1 VNTFGGTVVYPADVS
16 YRAVALTA
24 NVTLTWPTELATN
37 SNVVSSIM
45 DVTPSG
51 AGFTIRMPDATQ
63 ASVGQTAL
71 FFNVGASSFT
81 VADNSGNTIQ
91 TIASGQAWQI
101 YLTDNTTVNGTWRPI
116 QYGTG
121 TSSASASALA
131 GAGLKAITT
140 TLNQSAPTTLLSADY
155 TLTSVDR
162 ARVIVWNG
170 GAGTF
175 TMPSASTAGNDWFF
189 DARNSGT
196 GGLTIQPAGGELING
211 QANLVFNPGDSARI
225 ITDGISFYTI
235 GYGQSSTFSFD
246 YVSIS
251 LTGETSPYTLSGT
264 NLNRIAYQFS
274 GILTANMEIIVP
286 NTIQQYWVRN
296 TTTGS
301 YSLTVKTAAGTGV
314 SVVQNGAAIMYC
326 DGTNVV
332 EADTNNVSSPIA
344 VSQGGTGATSA
355 GAALVNLGGTS
366 LGIGVFTA
374 VNAAVARA
382 SLGAAASGANAD
394 ITSLSG
400 LTTPISVL
408 QGGTGQTTYTNGQL
422 LIGNT
427 TGNTLVKSTLTAGTG
442 ISITN
447 GTGSITIAGTGPDTF
462 PGVGIA
468 YSTGTAW
475 GTSYTTSGTG
485 TTIALT
491 VSPALTGTPTA
502 PTATAGTNT
511 TQIATTAYVVGTA
524 FSAALPGQ
532 SGNTGKFVTTDGTSA
547 SWSFVPLATGV
558 SGTLPVANG
567 GTGAVTLTGV
577 VKGNGTSAFTAGT
590 VSLTSEI
597 SGILPPANGGTGL
610 SSPGTAGN
618 VLTSDGTV
626 WVSQLPAA
634 GGITYTTVKTSNFT
648 AAANDGVQTDTS
660 GGAFTVTLPATP
672 AVGDQVFVTDSAGS
686 WATNN
691 LTVGRNG
698 STIDG
703 LSEDLICN
711 ISSVSVQFVY
721 SGTTW
726 DVFAQVGGAA
736 AGVVSVAGGGTGVST
751 LTGYV
756 KGSGTSPLTASAT
769 IPVGDLSGTLGV
781 ANGGTGLSSP
791 GTSGNVLTSD
801 GTNWTSTALPS
812 SAVQYPQ
819 NIQSA
824 DYTLVLGDAGKQIFH
839 PVSDTTV
846 RTYTIP
852 ANSSVAFPIGTV
864 VLFTVENG
872 GVTVK
877 VSITSDTLV
886 FGNGTTGSLFVP
898 VNNTLMA
905 IKVTATKWMANY
917 LYQTGAPSVSEAV
930 AVSSTGTPYIQAY
943 PWSAVGFGTKY
954 SDPGTLPAGNG
965 NGVAFTANGDA
976 IAVAHNTTPF
986 ISAYPFSSAGYGTKY
1001 SDPGTL
1007 PASTG
1012 NEVAFSPIADAIAVA
1027 HATTPFVSAYPWNSS
1042 TGFGT
1047 KYSDPGTLPA
1057 STGNGVAFS
1066 PGGNAI
1072 AVAHNT
1078 TPYVSAYPWNVSTG
1092 FGTKYTNPATLPT
1105 GAGNGVTFSPAGDA
1119 IAVAHTTTPFI
1130 SAYPWNSGTGFGT
1143 KYTNPATLPTGT
1155 GNGVAF
1161 SPAGDAIAVAHTSSP
1176 LITAYPWSG
1185 AGFGAKYA
1193 DPATLPSG
1201 VANGVAFNTG
1211 GNALAVAHATTPF
1224 VSAYPWNTSTG
1235 FGVKYA
1241 NPATLPGTAG
1251 LGVDFTSF

>member
-1 VNTFGGTVVYPADVS
+1 MPSFTNTFGGTVVYPADVS
-16 YRAVALTA
+16 YRAIALTA

-37 SNVVSSIM
+37 SNVVASIM

-101 YLTDNTTVNGTWRPI
+101 YLTDNATVNGTWRPI
-116 QYGTG
+116 QYGAG

-225 ITDGISFYTI
+225 ITDGINFYTI
-235 GYGQSSTFSFD
+235 GYGQSATFSFD

-251 LTGETSPYTLSGT
+251 LTGQPSPYTLSGT

-274 GILTANMEIIVP
+274 GILTANMEIVVP

-296 TTTGS
+296 STTGS
-301 YSLTVKTAAGTGV
+301 YTLTVKTSGGTGV
-314 SVVQNGAAIMYC
+314 VVVQNGAAIMYC

-366 LGIGVFTA
+366 LGIGIFTA
-374 VNAAVARA
+374 TNGATARA
-382 SLGAAASGANAD
+382 SIGAAASGVNAD
-394 ITSLSG
+394 ITSLTG

-408 QGGTGQTTYTNGQL
+408 QGGTGQTSYTNGQL

-442 ISITN
+442 ISIAN
-447 GTGSITIAGTGPDTF
+447 GTGSITISGTGPDTF
-462 PGVGIA
+462 PGAGIA

-475 GTSYTTSGTG
+475 GTSYTTSGSG

-491 VSPALTGTPTA
+491 ASPALTGTPTA

-511 TQIATTAYVVGTA
+511 TQIATTAFVVGTA

-532 SGNTGKFVTTDGTSA
+532 SGNADKFVTTDGTTA
-547 SWSFVPLATGV
+547 SWSFVPLASGV

-577 VKGNGTSAFTAGT
+577 VKGNGTSAFTAGA
-590 VSLTSEI
+590 VSLTSEV
-597 SGILPPANGGTGL
+597 SGILPAANGGTGL
-610 SSPGTAGN
+610 SASGASGN
-618 VLTSDGTV
+618 VLTSDGTA

-634 GGITYTTVKTSNFT
+634 GGITYTTVKTSNYT

-660 GGAFTVTLPATP
+660 GGVFTVTLPATP
-672 AVGDQVFVTDSAGS
+672 AVGDQVFVVDSAGS
-686 WATNN
+686 WANNN

-698 STIDG
+698 STIEG
-703 LSEDLICN
+703 SASDLICN

-721 SGTTW
+721 NGTTW

-736 AGVVSVAGGGTGVST
+736 AGIVSVAGGGTGVST
-751 LTGYV
+751 IAANAVVLGN
-756 KGSGTSPLTASAT
+756 GTSPVQT
-769 IPVGDLSGTLGV
+769 V
-781 ANGGTGLSSP
+781 AP
-791 GTSGNVLTSD
+791 GTSGNLLTSN
-801 GTNWTSTALPS
+801 GTTWTSAAAPS

-819 NIQSA
+819 NIQSGN
-824 DYTLVLGDAGKQIFH
+824 YTLVLGDAGKHIYSANTGAQTI
-839 PVSDTTV
+839 
-846 RTYTIP
+846 TIP
-852 ANSSVAFPIGTV
+852 TNASVAFPIGTV
-864 VLFTVENG
+864 ITIANKGTTAIILGISGISVFENG
-872 GVTVK
+872 GVSASTIARVLPGVSVQLLKTDTDSWSVTFGTIVSAALTSYLIVAGGASGGTGNATVNGNGGGGAGGLLSGTSNLAFGTTYTIT
-877 VSITSDTLV
+877 VGAGGASPAGASNGNSGSNSSALGFTSNGGGGGANLAADGVSGGSGGGGGGASSSNALSLGGAATVGQGFAGGGGQSSNVDANLQVGGGGGGAASAGGTGLGGSGGAGGSGASNSITGSSVTYAGGGGGGKRTTSGGTAGAGGSGGG
-886 FGNGTTGSLFVP
+886 GNGGADANGSAGTANRGGGGGGAGVNGTLRTGGAGGSGIVILSIPTGLYTGTTTGSPTVTTSGS
-898 VNNTLMA
+898 NTIL
-905 IKVTATKWMANY
+905 T
-917 LYQTGAPSVSEAV
+917 
-930 AVSSTGTPYIQAY
+930 
-943 PWSAVGFGTKY
+943 F
-954 SDPGTLPAGNG
+954 
-965 NGVAFTANGDA
+965 
-976 IAVAHNTTPF
+976 
-986 ISAYPFSSAGYGTKY
+986 
-1001 SDPGTL
+1001 
-1007 PASTG
+1007 
-1012 NEVAFSPIADAIAVA
+1012 
-1027 HATTPFVSAYPWNSS
+1027 NSS
-1042 TGFGT
+1042 G
-1047 KYSDPGTLPA
+1047 S
-1057 STGNGVAFS
+1057 
-1066 PGGNAI
+1066 
-1072 AVAHNT
+1072 
-1078 TPYVSAYPWNVSTG
+1078 
-1092 FGTKYTNPATLPT
+1092 YTA
-1105 GAGNGVTFSPAGDA
+1105 
-1119 IAVAHTTTPFI
+1119 
-1130 SAYPWNSGTGFGT
+1130 
-1143 KYTNPATLPTGT
+1143 
-1155 GNGVAF
+1155 
-1161 SPAGDAIAVAHTSSP
+1161 
-1176 LITAYPWSG
+1176 
-1185 AGFGAKYA
+1185 
-1193 DPATLPSG
+1193 
-1201 VANGVAFNTG
+1201 
-1211 GNALAVAHATTPF
+1211 
-1224 VSAYPWNTSTG
+1224 
-1235 FGVKYA
+1235 
-1241 NPATLPGTAG
+1241 
-1251 LGVDFTSF
+1251 